1 MTKVDAT
8 QALTFIP
15 IWGSDW
21 SYKHYSV
28 DDGKGGGPEQWICHL
43 NVKNGETVDV
53 RLRDAVWIYKAYIA
67 KQAKASRG

>member
-28 DDGKGGGPEQWICHL
+28 DNDDGKGAVQWMCYL
-43 NVKNGETVDV
+43 NRKTGETVDV